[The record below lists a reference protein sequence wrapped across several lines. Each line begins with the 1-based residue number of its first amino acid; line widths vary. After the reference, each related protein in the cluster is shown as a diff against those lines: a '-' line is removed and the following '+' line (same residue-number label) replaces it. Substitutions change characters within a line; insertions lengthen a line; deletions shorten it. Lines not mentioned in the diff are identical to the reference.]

1 MLTTLA
7 IPNGIITP
15 AFIIGSVFGRL
26 FGEILLSFGFDVH
39 PGLFALCGTATFLS
53 AFTKTFSAAIII
65 IEMTKQLDFLIP
77 IFVTLFGSLLITGLL
92 NVGFFD
98 FIIIFRN
105 LPFLPSILSP
115 EAINLPS
122 KNIMQEIEEFLT
134 EDFTIE

>member
-15 AFIIGSVFGRL
+15 AFIIGSIFGRL
-26 FGEILLSFGFDVH
+26 FGEILRSFGFNIH

-53 AFTKTFSAAIII
+53 AFTKTFAAAIII
-65 IEMTKQLDFLIP
+65 IEMTKELDFLIP
-77 IFVTLFGSLLITGLL
+77 IFVTLFGSLLVTGVL

-98 FIIIFRN
+98 MIIIFRN

-115 EAINLPS
+115 EVINWPVE
-122 KNIMQEIEEFLT
+122 KIMS
-134 EDFTIE
+134 